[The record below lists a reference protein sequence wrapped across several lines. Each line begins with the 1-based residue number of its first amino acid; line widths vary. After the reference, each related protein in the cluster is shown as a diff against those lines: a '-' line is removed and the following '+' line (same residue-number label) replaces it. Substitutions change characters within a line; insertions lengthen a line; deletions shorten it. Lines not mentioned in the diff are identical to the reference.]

1 MGKILIVEDDL
12 SIQALLHDFIQE
24 AGHSV
29 LLASAGAELALPQL
43 RDRTGRRIDVD
54 YEGQDTSGRYA
65 VPLFDGTEE
74 YTLFIAKNAD
84 KESQII
90 EALRK
95 SIPIMGIIVFAI
107 SLVAAFFIHGI

>member
-43 RDRTGRRIDVD
+43 RDRTGRRIED

-74 YTLFIAKNAD
+74 YTLFTAKNAD

-90 EALRK
+90 EAMRK
-95 SIPIMGIIVFAI
+95 SIPIMSIIVFAI